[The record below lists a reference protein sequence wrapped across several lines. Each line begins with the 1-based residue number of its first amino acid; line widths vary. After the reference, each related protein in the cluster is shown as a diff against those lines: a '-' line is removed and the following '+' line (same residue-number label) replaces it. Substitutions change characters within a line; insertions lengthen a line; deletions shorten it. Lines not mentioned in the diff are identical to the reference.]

1 MRIPQLFKLIVRL
14 FLLSLTISLSFVSF
28 LGGLSAYEILTN
40 EENIEIDTDDIETNI
55 EELME
60 LGRDIIEDDFNGTSF
75 EFNSTNYGDWFDE
88 LVDLLNS
95 DDLEDYDVDEFFFE
109 LKFKITNAGYFDL
122 EDLYTRVKVYMVY
135 EDDDTGDEESVKILD
150 EDKNFPTIYKGE
162 SYKGK
167 YKVDYKDLIE
177 KNFPDGDEIDFDE
190 NIKFTADIFVSGK
203 YSLKLIEFE
212 VNLYDVEVFD
222 EDMEYIEDLEVN

>member
-14 FLLSLTISLSFVSF
+14 FLLSLTLSLSFVSF

-55 EELME
+55 EELMA
-60 LGRDIIEDDFNGTSF
+60 LGKENIEDATNITFDDFN
-75 EFNSTNYGDWFDE
+75 STLYGDWFDE
-88 LVDLLNS
+88 LADLLSS
-95 DDLEDYDVDEFFFE
+95 DDLGGYDVDEFFFE

-135 EDDDTGDEESVKILD
+135 EDDDGDEQDVKILD
-150 EDKNFPTIYKGE
+150 EDKSFPVIYRGE

-167 YKVDYKDLIE
+167 YKVDYKDIIY
-177 KNFPDGDEIDFDE
+177 KNFPDGNEIDFDE
-190 NIKFTADIFVSGK
+190 NIIFTADIFVSGK
-203 YSLKLIEFE
+203 YSLRLIEFE

-222 EDMEYIEDLEVN
+222 EDMEYIEDLEVD